1 MRQSSNPMSI
11 QTTAHNEIA
20 SLISSPIGHTTSL
33 SSSSMERYDESELCS
48 DILGFWNLNATD
60 HMLPV
65 RGKPSDPRN
74 WEVTESFTKKW
85 GWAIHGCP
93 E

>member
-1 MRQSSNPMSI
+1 
-11 QTTAHNEIA
+11 
-20 SLISSPIGHTTSL
+20 
-33 SSSSMERYDESELCS
+33 MERYDESELCS

-74 WEVTESFTKKW
+74 WEMTESSTKKW